1 MKRLY
6 PLYLAF
12 PFRIG
17 SDGRTAA
24 VGGLDEHVH
33 DEIVQ
38 LILTANGERLFL
50 PQFGTNVRRL
60 IFDNLDDAV
69 ASLTKTTVANALS
82 QWLGHRVHV
91 SRLDVAVDQST
102 ISVDLSYQV
111 AGGSANHVRFQREL
125 G

>member
-1 MKRLY
+1 MRRVY
-6 PLYLAF
+6 PRFLAF

-17 SDGRTAA
+17 SDGRTVA
-24 VGGLDEHVH
+24 VAGLDDHVR

-50 PQFGTNVRRL
+50 PQLGTNVRRL
-60 IFDNLDDAV
+60 VFENLDDAV
-69 ASLTKTTVANALS
+69 AGLTKATIANALS

-91 SRLDVAVDQST
+91 DSLDVAVDQST
-102 ISVDLSYQV
+102 ISVDISYRV
-111 AGGSANHVRFQREL
+111 AGGGANQVRFQREL

>member
-1 MKRLY
+1 MKRVY
-6 PLYLAF
+6 PRFLAF
-12 PFRIG
+12 PFQIG
-17 SDGRTAA
+17 SDGRTVA
-24 VGGLDEHVH
+24 VANIDDHVR

-38 LILTANGERLFL
+38 LILTASGERLFL

-69 ASLTKTTVANALS
+69 ASLTKVTVANALT

-91 SRLDVAVDQST
+91 DSLDVTIAQST
-102 ISVDLSYQV
+102 INVELSYQV
-111 AGGSANHVRFQREL
+111 AGGATNTVRFQREL